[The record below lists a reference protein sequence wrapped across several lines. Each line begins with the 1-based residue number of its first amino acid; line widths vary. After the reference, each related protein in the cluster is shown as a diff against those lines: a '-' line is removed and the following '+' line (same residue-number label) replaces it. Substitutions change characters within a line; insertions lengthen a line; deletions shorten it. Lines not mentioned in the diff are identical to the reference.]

1 MTELGTNIMESLDM
15 MRHGIEGKSKTEKFA
30 QGSRSIRFKSLW
42 FALKIG
48 LIALFYGGIAYLI
61 FG

>member
-15 MRHGIEGKSKTEKFA
+15 MRHGIKGKSKTEKFA
-30 QGSRSIRFKSLW
+30 QGSRSIRFKSGW
-42 FALKIG
+42 VALKIT

>member
-1 MTELGTNIMESLDM
+1 MTELGQNIMESLDM
-15 MRHGIEGKSKTEKFA
+15 LRHGVEGKSHTEKFA
-30 QGSRSIRFKSLW
+30 QGSRSIRFEW
-42 FALKIG
+42 AWIVLKWS